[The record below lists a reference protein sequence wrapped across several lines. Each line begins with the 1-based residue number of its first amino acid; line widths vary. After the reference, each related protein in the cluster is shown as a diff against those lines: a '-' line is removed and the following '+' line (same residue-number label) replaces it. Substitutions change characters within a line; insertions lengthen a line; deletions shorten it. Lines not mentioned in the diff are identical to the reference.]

1 MVTDVISIQ
10 FLRDNQFNRLSGE
23 HVAGGQAPLQMRMF
37 SIWQAAFETACQ
49 WKIKPT
55 RPMVS
60 QIDKG

>member
-10 FLRDNQFNRLSGE
+10 FLRDNPFNRLSGE
-23 HVAGGQAPLQMRMF
+23 HVAGEEAPLQMRMF
-37 SIWQAAFETACQ
+37 SIWQAAFACQ

-55 RPMVS
+55 QPVVS